1 MQEVNRNE
9 NTTTRPGV
17 MVWTEAGIP
26 EGPDPLVSLLTQE
39 LATTEPVETP
49 EFPVSRKPK
58 VARNGPQGH

>member
-1 MQEVNRNE
+1 
-9 NTTTRPGV
+9 